1 MDESS
6 RQVVDVAVADPSLPD
21 GIRLRR
27 WLAAYGVFLAA
38 AGAWLA
44 ILVVAQTSSW
54 QQWAEQFVGT
64 FSAMSATAKLLA
76 FAIYMSLCCTFL
88 PMPTGW
94 IVSALALPG
103 VAVGPNIWTTTLLI
117 AAVGGAG
124 STIANLNDY
133 HLFTWVLRS
142 RRVARVRSSRLYHSA
157 SRWFTKAPFAL
168 LVIFNILPIPVDVVR
183 ILATTHRYPRAPF
196 AAANFIGRFIRY
208 AVIAAATYLLGSD
221 GWIAAAA
228 LLAVAALLGIE
239 RGATA
244 LIRTMRRRRAQ
255 EISS

>member
-6 RQVVDVAVADPSLPD
+6 TQVVDVAVADPSLPD

-27 WLAAYGVFLAA
+27 WFAAYGLFLAA
-38 AGAWLA
+38 AGVWLA
-44 ILVVAQTSSW
+44 ILVVAETSSW
-54 QQWAEQFVGT
+54 QQWQEKFVGT
-64 FSAMSATAKLLA
+64 FGAMSATAKLLA

-94 IVSALALPG
+94 IVSAIALPG
-103 VAVGPNIWTTTLLI
+103 VAVGRDIWTTTLLV
-117 AAVGGAG
+117 AAVGGAA

-142 RRVARVRSSRLYHSA
+142 RRAARARSSRLYRSA

-183 ILATTHRYPRAPF
+183 VLATTHRYPRVPF
-196 AAANFIGRFIRY
+196 AEANFIGRFIRY
-208 AVIAAATYLLGSD
+208 VVIAAVTYLLGPD

-228 LLAVAALLGIE
+228 LLAVAVLLGIE
-239 RGATA
+239 RAATA
-244 LIRTMRRRRAQ
+244 LIRSMRRRRAQ
-255 EISS
+255 ERSS